1 MKNYRDF
8 HDKLL
13 QIDGK
18 GYKAYKEIRGQYKFD
33 DYVLSIDS
41 VQGDPFASPS
51 RGRILISQD
60 MAKFPSTLFDGIH
73 KNIAVCD
80 FLTRLFSHR
89 IYKYYTKVK
98 GSGKSGLLTV
108 DKPGQEILRRTS
120 VVIDDKHLE
129 ARFEVGLP
137 AAGRRVLGRE
147 AIKIFF
153 DALPKIIEYSLYYN
167 NINTAA
173 LKKHVDLVVDQ
184 YYLRNELKKKGVISF
199 IANGSILPRES
210 GVSDKPLT
218 NGAIPFVSPRHLEIE
233 FDLPNKGKIK
243 GMGIPEGI
251 TLIVGGGYHGK
262 STVLKALE
270 RSVYDHIEGDG
281 REFVITT
288 DRAIKI
294 RAEDGRRI
302 EKVDISPF
310 INNLPNGQDTERF
323 STENASGSTS
333 QAANIMEALEISTDL
348 LLIDEDTCATNFM
361 VRDKKM
367 QELVTTDKEPIT
379 PFIDKVR
386 FLYENL
392 NISTIM
398 VAGSSGDYF
407 EVADN
412 VIMMDKYIPYDVTDK
427 AKQIIKDYSKS
438 ITNGSFYTS
447 STHRLLLSSS
457 FPQNHKGIKIRAK
470 GLSTIIYNKTEI
482 DLKYLEQLVD
492 SSQTNCISV
501 IIEYISKNFS
511 NNKLPISTV
520 VDKVYE
526 TIENKGLDAISS
538 FTGHP
543 GNLALP
549 RKHEIIATL
558 NRFRLLKIK

>member
-1 MKNYRDF
+1 M
-8 HDKLL
+8 
-13 QIDGK
+13 
-18 GYKAYKEIRGQYKFD
+18 
-33 DYVLSIDS
+33 
-41 VQGDPFASPS
+41 
-51 RGRILISQD
+51 
-60 MAKFPSTLFDGIH
+60 
-73 KNIAVCD
+73 
-80 FLTRLFSHR
+80 
-89 IYKYYTKVK
+89 
-98 GSGKSGLLTV
+98 
-108 DKPGQEILRRTS
+108 
-120 VVIDDKHLE
+120 
-129 ARFEVGLP
+129 
-137 AAGRRVLGRE
+137 
-147 AIKIFF
+147 
-153 DALPKIIEYSLYYN
+153 
-167 NINTAA
+167 
-173 LKKHVDLVVDQ
+173 
-184 YYLRNELKKKGVISF
+184 
-199 IANGSILPRES
+199 
-210 GVSDKPLT
+210 
-218 NGAIPFVSPRHLEIE
+218 SPRHLEIE

-270 RSVYDHIEGDG
+270 RIVYDHIEGDG